1 MMSLRDDALK
11 KAKRNRSQ
19 ASLNYYKQL
28 RNYTSSAIKREKKAY
43 LTYSVQH
50 KCSKDVWSDLR
61 DMNIHVKKN
70 VSIPAELCSPDDI
83 NKFFASNATPVPV
96 WFQNRRAKYRKQEKQ
111 LQKALA
117 PSVLPGCNGAMMRNI
132 YPGAARGYQPY
143 PHPTAINR
151 YPQMSASSYPGMGQ
165 SFSMTHTTNMTTVTG
180 MRQDA
185 MGMSAED
192 EWYNKSLSA
201 LRMNSTHHPNLA
213 APMLQYQT

>member
-1 MMSLRDDALK
+1 MPTLNPRHVMDSVVTETTMSPGVPQDRFPNRCPAASSPNSIRDLNRAPFYPPPPPSPPPLVHPATLLR
-11 KAKRNRSQ
+11 
-19 ASLNYYKQL
+19 
-28 RNYTSSAIKREKKAY
+28 
-43 LTYSVQH
+43 
-50 KCSKDVWSDLR
+50 
-61 DMNIHVKKN
+61 
-70 VSIPAELCSPDDI
+70 
-83 NKFFASNATPVPV
+83 V

-151 YPQMSASSYPGMGQ
+151 YPQMTTSSYPGMGQ
-165 SFSMTHTTNMTTVTG
+165 SFSMTHTTNMTSVAG
-180 MRQDA
+180 MRQEA

>member
-1 MMSLRDDALK
+1 
-11 KAKRNRSQ
+11 
-19 ASLNYYKQL
+19 
-28 RNYTSSAIKREKKAY
+28 
-43 LTYSVQH
+43 
-50 KCSKDVWSDLR
+50 
-61 DMNIHVKKN
+61 
-70 VSIPAELCSPDDI
+70 
-83 NKFFASNATPVPV
+83 V

-151 YPQMSASSYPGMGQ
+151 YPQMTTSSYPGMAQ
-165 SFSMTHTTNMTTVTG
+165 SFSMSHGTNMTTVAG

-185 MGMSAED
+185 MSMSAED

-201 LRMNSTHHPNLA
+201 LRMNTTHHPNLA